1 MGDYVNGSIQE
12 SATVTLPSGIQPGD
26 LMVVFAFRDGSAT
39 NPTIASGWTNIT
51 NTTDGT
57 SCSVSAAWRRAGSG
71 EANPTF
77 TNAGLTICQVY
88 RGVEHI
94 AEATSPFGTF
104 QSSAGTSSPSTYAA
118 VSTMKGHTS
127 WLLAFQG
134 HRSINTSTINTAPT
148 SMVNRVAI
156 TSATATCGA
165 GFDTNGPYKGT
176 SYASNTVAPGG
187 TASGWITI
195 VLELR
200 MAPLVLNNY
209 HSVRVGDGMGTGERI
224 R

>member
-1 MGDYVNGSIQE
+1 MGSYVNASIQE

-26 LMVVFAFRDGSAT
+26 LMIVFAFRDGSAT

-57 SCSVSAAWRRAGSG
+57 TCSVSVAWRRAGSG
-71 EANPTF
+71 EGNPTF
-77 TNAGLTICQVY
+77 TNAGLTICHVY
-88 RGVEHI
+88 RGVEHV

-104 QSSAGTSSPSTYAA
+104 QSSAGTTSPSTYAA

-127 WLLAFQG
+127 WLAAFQG
-134 HRSINTSTINTAPT
+134 HRSINTSTIGTAPT
-148 SMVNRVAI
+148 SMTNRTVI
-156 TSATATCGA
+156 SSATSTCGA
-165 GFDTNGPYKGT
+165 SFDTNGPYKGT

-187 TASGWITI
+187 TASGWITV

-209 HSVRVGDGMGTGERI
+209 HAVRVEDGMSTGDRI

>member
-26 LMVVFAFRDGSAT
+26 LMIVFAFCDGSAT
-39 NPTIASGWTNIT
+39 NPTIPAGWNNIT

-57 SCSVSAAWRRAGSG
+57 TCSVSAAWRRAGAG
-71 EANPTF
+71 EANPVF
-77 TNAGLTICQVY
+77 TNATLTICHVY
-88 RGVEHI
+88 RGVEHV

-104 QSSAGTSSPSTYAA
+104 QSSAGTTSPSTYAA

-134 HRSINTSTINTAPT
+134 HRSINTTTISTAPT
-148 SMVNRVAI
+148 SMTNRTAI
-156 TSATATCGA
+156 NSATTNCGA
-165 GFDTNGPYKGT
+165 SFDTNGPYKDT

-200 MAPLVLNNY
+200 MAPTQFNNY
-209 HSVRVGDGMGTGERI
+209 QFVRVGNGLGTGERI

>member
-26 LMVVFAFRDGSAT
+26 LMIVFAFRDGSAT
-39 NPTIASGWTNIT
+39 NPTIPAGWTNIT

-57 SCSVSAAWRRAGSG
+57 TCSVSAAWRRAGSG
-71 EANPTF
+71 EGNPVF
-77 TNAGLTICQVY
+77 TNAGMTICQVY

-94 AEATSPFGTF
+94 VEATSPFGTF
-104 QSSAGTSSPSTYAA
+104 QPSNGTTSPSTYAA
-118 VSTMKGHTS
+118 VSTMRGHTS

-134 HRSINTSTINTAPT
+134 HRSTNTSTISTAPT

-165 GFDTNGPYKGT
+165 GFDTNGPYKDT

-200 MAPLVLNNY
+200 MAPTQFNNY
-209 HSVRVGDGMGTGERI
+209 QFVRVGNGMGTGERI